1 MDNKDAQYLYN
12 IEGCLSLR
20 DFESVKAWLERA
32 RKSSQPKAF
41 DDIVLTVAPLLG
53 GIIGKE
59 AAHPVIIEIRDQLT
73 QIQIRLAAEAAE
85 AAEKAAEKAA
95 EAAENRR
102 KAEEQRIQESE
113 SYLDSNQIP
122 YSHVERGDL
131 PSFAKNIKRK
141 RLEKEQRI
149 QESESYLDS
158 NQIPYSHVK
167 RGDLPSFAEN
177 IKRERLVQ
185 EKIRL
190 LKDNHKSFLLR
201 KGLDPDIR
209 FLISLNTP
217 NRRRITH
224 CYQCRSHLDEAQDW
238 NCSVCRW
245 ILCPCGACGCGYENQ

>member
-1 MDNKDAQYLYN
+1 MLGRNAMDNKDAQYLYN

-102 KAEEQRIQESE
+102 KAEEQRIQKAI

-131 PSFAKNIKRK
+131 PSFA
-141 RLEKEQRI
+141 
-149 QESESYLDS
+149 
-158 NQIPYSHVK
+158 
-167 RGDLPSFAEN
+167 EN
-177 IKRERLVQ
+177 IKRERL
-185 EKIRL
+185 EEEEI
-190 LKDNHKSFLLR
+190 KDNHKSFLLR
-201 KGLDPDIR
+201 KDLDPDIR

-224 CYQCRSHLDEAQDW
+224 CYQCRSHLDEAQHW

-245 ILCPCGACGCGYENQ
+245 IVCPCGACGCGYENQ